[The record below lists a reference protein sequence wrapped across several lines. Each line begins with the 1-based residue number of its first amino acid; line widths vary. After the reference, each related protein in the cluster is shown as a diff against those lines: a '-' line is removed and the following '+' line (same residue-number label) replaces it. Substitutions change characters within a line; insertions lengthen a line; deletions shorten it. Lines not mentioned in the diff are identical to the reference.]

1 VKACQN
7 FMRHILMLELNRD
20 VLKKVLKSVMNVHNP
35 DL

>member
-7 FMRHILMLELNRD
+7 FMRHILMLELNWD
-20 VLKKVLKSVMNVHNP
+20 VFKKVLKSVTNVHNP